1 MEASLR
7 YQTKFKTNLGSIVK
21 LCPKNTKLIIK
32 ATIINKTTLV
42 EIGSYLLEET
52 KDGITSIS
60 LDVLSNKFLVLFA
73 RDCV

>member
-1 MEASLR
+1 MEASLH
-7 YQTKFKTNLGSIVK
+7 YQTKFKANLGSIAK

-42 EIGSYLLEET
+42 EIGSYLREET

-60 LDVLSNKFLVLFA
+60 LNVLSNKFLVLFA